1 MQWKRGNAYENSDF
15 RRVAVALPGFG
26 AELPRAAS
34 LYASM
39 RMHLALLLACVA
51 AAVAVLAASCGD
63 NEEQRLTIYSGRS
76 PELVGPLLERFAAET
91 GIDVGVRYGGTAQL
105 AALLIEEGDRSPADI
120 FIAQDAGAL
129 GAVQAAGLFAT
140 IDDDILERVAPTY
153 RSREGGWVGLSG
165 RARVVVY
172 NTEALDPSELPDS
185 ILEFTDPRWRG
196 RVAWAPTNG
205 SFQAWVT
212 ALRVSEGE
220 EGARAWLEGMLANDP
235 PEFPNNVSIVAAV
248 GRGEVDAGLV
258 NHYYLN
264 RFLAEQGEDFPAR
277 NYHTGP
283 GDIGT
288 LINVAG
294 AGVLRTSEATDE
306 ARRFLEFMLSE
317 EAQRYYAETNAE
329 YPLVAGVA
337 GAPGLR
343 SIADLQP
350 PAIDLSDLSDLEGT
364 LRLLRS
370 TGVLP

>member
-1 MQWKRGNAYENSDF
+1 M
-15 RRVAVALPGFG
+15 ALPGLG
-26 AELPRAAS
+26 VELS
-34 LYASM
+34 GVSM
-39 RMHLALLLACVA
+39 RTHLALLMACVA
-51 AAVAVLAASCGD
+51 ATVALLATSCGD
-63 NEEQRLTIYSGRS
+63 DGEQSLTIYSGRS
-76 PELVGPLLERFAAET
+76 QELIGPLLDRFTEET
-91 GIDVGVRYGGTAQL
+91 GIEVGVRYGSTAQL
-105 AALLIEEGDRSPADI
+105 AALLIEEGDQSPADI

-129 GAVQAAGLFAT
+129 GAVQAAGLFT
-140 IDDDILERVAPTY
+140 DIDDDILERVASTY
-153 RSREGGWVGLSG
+153 RSREGQWVGLSG

-172 NTEALDPSELPDS
+172 NTEALDPAELPES
-185 ILEFTDPRWRG
+185 ILEFTDPKWRG

-212 ALRVSEGE
+212 ALRVGEGE
-220 EGARAWLEGMLANDP
+220 DGARAWLEGMRANEA
-235 PEFPNNVSIVAAV
+235 PEFPNNSSIVEAV

-258 NHYYLN
+258 NHYYLS
-264 RFLAEQGEDFPAR
+264 RFLAEHGQDFPAR

-288 LINVAG
+288 LVNVAG
-294 AGVLRTSEATDE
+294 AGVLKTSDATDT

-329 YPLVAGVA
+329 YPLVDGVD

-350 PAIDLSDLSDLEGT
+350 PAIDLSELSDLEGT
-364 LRLLRS
+364 LRLLRD

>member
-1 MQWKRGNAYENSDF
+1 M
-15 RRVAVALPGFG
+15 ALPRFG
-26 AELPRAAS
+26 AELRRIAS
-34 LYASM
+34 PHTSM
-39 RMHLALLLACVA
+39 HMRLALLLAGVA
-51 AAVAVLAASCGD
+51 AALAFLAASCGAD
-63 NEEQRLTIYSGRS
+63 GDQRLTIYSGRS
-76 PELVGPLLERFAAET
+76 PELIGPLLERFAEDT
-91 GIDVGVRYGGTAQL
+91 GIDVGVRYGSTAQL
-105 AALLIEEGDRSPADI
+105 AALLIEEGDQSPADI
-120 FIAQDAGAL
+120 FISQDAGAL
-129 GAVQAAGLFAT
+129 GAVQAAGLFTT
-140 IDDDILERVAPTY
+140 IDDDILERVAATY
-153 RSREGGWVGLSG
+153 RSREGQWIGLSG

-172 NTEALDPSELPDS
+172 NTDVLSPDDLPDS
-185 ILEFTDPRWRG
+185 VLEFTDPKWRG

-220 EGARAWLEGMLANDP
+220 DGARAWLEGMLANDP
-235 PEFPNNVSIVAAV
+235 PEFPNNVSIVNAV

-288 LINVAG
+288 LVNVAG
-294 AGVLRTSEATDE
+294 AGVLRTSDQPDAT
-306 ARRFLEFMLSE
+306 RRFLEFMLSE
-317 EAQRYYAETNAE
+317 AAQRYYAETNTE
-329 YPLVAGVA
+329 YPLVAGVE

-350 PAIDLSDLSDLEGT
+350 PNIDLSDLWDLEGT
-364 LRLLRS
+364 LRLLRE

>member
-1 MQWKRGNAYENSDF
+1 MAL
-15 RRVAVALPGFG
+15 RRFG
-26 AELPRAAS
+26 TELLHRSGLREWPRAA
-34 LYASM
+34 A
-39 RMHLALLLACVA
+39 ALLIAVIA
-51 AAVAVLAASCGD
+51 AGAAVLAAGCGE
-63 NEEQRLTIYSGRS
+63 EEQSLTIYSGRS
-76 PELVGPLLERFAAET
+76 PELIGPLLEQFAEET
-91 GIDVGVRYGGTAQL
+91 GIAIGVRYGGTAQL
-105 AALLIEEGDRSPADI
+105 AALLIEEGDQSPADI

-129 GAVQAAGLFAT
+129 GAVQAAGLFT
-140 IDDDILERVAPTY
+140 DIDDDLLERVASAY
-153 RSREGGWVGLSG
+153 QSREGQWIGLSG

-172 NTEALDPSELPDS
+172 NTDVLDPSELPES
-185 ILEFTDPRWRG
+185 VLEFTDPKWRG

-235 PEFPNNVSIVAAV
+235 PEFPNNVSIVWAV
-248 GRGEVDAGLV
+248 GRGEIDAGLV

-264 RFLAEQGEDFPAR
+264 RFLAEHGQDFPAR

-288 LINVAG
+288 LVNVAG
-294 AGVLRTSEATDE
+294 AGILRTSEQTGA
-306 ARRFLEFMLSE
+306 ARRFLDFMLSE
-317 EAQRYYAETNAE
+317 PAQRYYAETNTE
-329 YPLVAGVA
+329 YPLIAGVE

-350 PAIDLSDLSDLEGT
+350 PNIDLSDLWDLEGT
-364 LRLLRS
+364 LRLLRE